1 MENYNIYSYRLL
13 IISKKFIF
21 ALNSKYS
28 YNITT
33 MSSTTKSTVK
43 YWLYFAVSL
52 ILTIGFLIILP
63 EWFWVMLPFLLTYF
77 VQAMDWM

>member
-1 MENYNIYSYRLL
+1 
-13 IISKKFIF
+13 
-21 ALNSKYS
+21 
-28 YNITT
+28 
-33 MSSTTKSTVK
+33 MSTTTKSTVK

-52 ILTIGFLIILP
+52 LLTIGFLIILP

>member
-1 MENYNIYSYRLL
+1 M
-13 IISKKFIF
+13 
-21 ALNSKYS
+21 
-28 YNITT
+28 
-33 MSSTTKSTVK
+33 K

-52 ILTIGFLIILP
+52 LLTIGFLIILP